1 MMTNILLIHEGEMPT
16 LEETYRS
23 FQYLVNNYEVS
34 LSKINSNDFSDEN
47 MNSTDVIICVRGHS
61 PLTYFIISEAQRL
74 GKKVFYVL
82 DDDLKDMPK
91 GSFWF
96 PGRRKWLLK
105 CIGLCDG
112 LFTPNKLIGEEYK
125 SYLKEE
131 KVIIVNT
138 AVDPQTIQLRRNDE
152 EITKIV
158 MAASEWHTSN
168 FVKYVKQACVKLAKV
183 YKSNIEFYFVGLN
196 PPMKEIEGISK
207 VNYIPSMNMQGYVEY
222 MTYNKFDI
230 GIAVLNPN
238 HFNERKYF
246 NKFIEY
252 TRYGICGVYS
262 KCMPFELVVKD
273 CENGLFAENSE
284 EAWFV
289 AIQRLID
296 EPGLRRSC
304 IENAQ
309 VYLRTR
315 HSEEYLFSKMVKDCP
330 DLINFNSVRVGEMNK
345 FKLKMWRIKHGF
357 FRICE
362 SIYLTC
368 SSVSHF
374 GIGATVEKIKR
385 KIQIL
390 GGKR

>member
-1 MMTNILLIHEGEMPT
+1 MTNILLIHEGEMPT
-16 LEETYRS
+16 LEETYKS

-61 PLTYFIISEAQRL
+61 PITFFILSEAQRL
-74 GKKVFYVL
+74 GKKIFYLL

-96 PGRRKWLLK
+96 PTRRKWLLK

-112 LFTPNKLIGEEYK
+112 LFTTNLLIGEEYK
-125 SYLKEE
+125 SYLNKE
-131 KVIIVNT
+131 KVIIANT
-138 AVDPQTIQLRRNDE
+138 AVDPKTIQSKRNNE
-152 EITKIV
+152 ETIRIV
-158 MAASEWHTSN
+158 MAASEWHTIN
-168 FVKYVKQACVKLAKV
+168 FIKYVKQACVKLAKL
-183 YKSNIEFYFVGLN
+183 YKNNIEFYFVGLN
-196 PPMKEIEGISK
+196 PPMKEIDGFSK
-207 VNYIPSMNMQGYVEY
+207 VNYVPSMNMQNYVEY
-222 MTYNKFDI
+222 MIGNKFDI

-273 CENGLFAENSE
+273 GENGLFAENSE
-284 EAWFV
+284 ESWFT
-289 AIQRLID
+289 AIKKLID
-296 EPGLRRSC
+296 EPELRKSC

-309 VYLRTR
+309 EYLRTK
-315 HSEEYLFSKMVKDCP
+315 HLEEYLFSKMVKDCP
-330 DLINFNSVRVGEMNK
+330 DLIHFKSVSAGEMNK
-345 FKLKMWRIKHGF
+345 LKLIMWKIKHGI

-374 GIGATVEKIKR
+374 GIGVTVEKIKR
-385 KIQIL
+385 KIRIL
-390 GGKR
+390 GGKK